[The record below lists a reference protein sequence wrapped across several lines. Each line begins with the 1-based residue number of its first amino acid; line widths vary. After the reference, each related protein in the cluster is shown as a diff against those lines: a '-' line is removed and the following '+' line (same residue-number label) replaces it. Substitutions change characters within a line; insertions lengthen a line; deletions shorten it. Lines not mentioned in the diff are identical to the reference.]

1 MDGLYNFL
9 NTHQFYGLL
18 IIILIIWAGM
28 FMYVKNLGSKI
39 KALAKNRDE

>member
-18 IIILIIWAGM
+18 AIILIIWAGI
-28 FMYVKNLGSKI
+28 FLYLKNISGKVTKLLKDNS
-39 KALAKNRDE
+39 